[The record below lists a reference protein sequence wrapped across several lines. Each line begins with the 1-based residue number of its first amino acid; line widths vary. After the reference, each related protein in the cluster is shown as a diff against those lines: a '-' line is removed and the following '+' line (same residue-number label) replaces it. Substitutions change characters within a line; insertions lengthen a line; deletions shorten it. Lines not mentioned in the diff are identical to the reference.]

1 MHQTN
6 GNTAAKESSIPI
18 VDFGHWNHGNHDQR
32 KQIADEFVNA
42 CQTVGFVYIINHG
55 VPTSKIDEAFAMSEK
70 LFNLSRDQKMLAPH
84 PPGGAIHRGY
94 SWPGFEKVTQTFGDE
109 ENRDEL
115 KKDLRSISD
124 VKVNFPYNTPNTQ
137 N

>member
-1 MHQTN
+1 MAIT
-6 GNTAAKESSIPI
+6 TKKSKSLIS
-18 VDFGHWNHGNHDQR
+18 
-32 KQIADEFVNA
+32 FVNA

-55 VPTSKIDEAFAMSEK
+55 VPSSKIDEAFAMSAK